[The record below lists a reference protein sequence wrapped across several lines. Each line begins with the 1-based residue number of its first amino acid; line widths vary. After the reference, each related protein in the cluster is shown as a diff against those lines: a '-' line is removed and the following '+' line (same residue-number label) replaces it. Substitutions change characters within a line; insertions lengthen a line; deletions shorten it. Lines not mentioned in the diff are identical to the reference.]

1 VSSKLF
7 SRVLGFGLVGL
18 VGLVALSGTATA
30 WAGPVTTK
38 VVISRK
44 ALKPGV
50 TLVHSRITVRGVF
63 GAQEVYKLA
72 WKIGNPHV
80 SLHSSLLGPYDDGT
94 TWITD
99 HQISHLASS
108 GGPPGMVAAMTG
120 DYSIYK
126 SWSPTRSVTSGI
138 LLQDR
143 RVFRFGT
150 GSLAVGYKPHGRF
163 VMGHPILRPVKLEL
177 PGGASATVGAFNP
190 SPSALATSVK
200 SDQVAAYT
208 HSGNNVT
215 VPAGA
220 VGLALSSDVLAT
232 ELRGRQDAYRNVKGL
247 NKPES
252 VVSFRITEATAV
264 RQPVSMPIAAPSTCA
279 TNVCQPGETVSVPA
293 GGVVLLARTDTLNH
307 VAATGLQTLAGAGTP
322 AVATAIDDAGWSNVT
337 DITGGKPML
346 VNGGRA
352 ISQRPDSIDP
362 WQWDC
367 GGGCWRPALV
377 RSGSS
382 AWMILIGGRGGSGL
396 TMPKFASVLADM
408 GATAAMGFDNNNS
421 AELWR
426 PGHTPIT
433 GYGYERLLP
442 TATTLSYRG

>member
-7 SRVLGFGLVGL
+7 SRVLGIGL
-18 VGLVALSGTATA
+18 VGLVAVSATATA

-44 ALKPGV
+44 TLKPGV

-80 SLHSSLLGPYDDGT
+80 GLHSSLLGPYDDGS

-99 HQISHLASS
+99 HQISHLSTA
-108 GGPPGMVAAMTG
+108 GAPAGMVAAMTG

-126 SWSPTRSVTSGI
+126 SWSPTRSITSGV

-143 RVFRFGT
+143 KVFRFGT

-163 VMGHPILRPVKLEL
+163 IMGHPILRPMKLDL
-177 PGGASATVGAFNP
+177 PGTSATIGAFNP
-190 SPSALATSVK
+190 DPAALASSIK

-208 HSGNNVT
+208 HAGQIVT
-215 VPAGA
+215 VPTDA
-220 VGLALSSDVLAT
+220 VGVVLDSDVLAT
-232 ELRGRQDAYRNVKGL
+232 QIRGLQSAYKNVKGL
-247 NKPES
+247 SKPES
-252 VVSFRITEATAV
+252 VVSFRITEATAT
-264 RQPVSMPIAAPSTCA
+264 RQPVSMPISAPGTCA
-279 TNVCQPGETVSVPA
+279 ASVCEPAESVIVPV
-293 GGVVLLARTDTLNH
+293 GGVLLLARTDTLNH
-307 VAATGLQTLAGAGTP
+307 LAADGLQAAAALGTP
-322 AVATAIDDAGWSNVT
+322 AVDSAIDDDGWSNVT
-337 DITGGKPML
+337 DIAGGKPML
-346 VNGGRA
+346 VSGGRA
-352 ISQRPDSIDP
+352 ISSRPDSIDP

-377 RSGSS
+377 RSGNS
-382 AWMILIGGRGGSGL
+382 AWMILIGGKGGDGL
-396 TMPKFASVLADM
+396 TMPKFAGVLADM
-408 GATAAMGFDNNNS
+408 GATDAMGFDNNNS

-426 PGHTPIT
+426 PGHRPIT